1 MNYLCF
7 MAQPVLSINLN
18 YLRDE
23 LTTGFSLQFF
33 YPQAKASGNLIKW
46 RGSNEQPEYDSER
59 TH

>member
-1 MNYLCF
+1 